1 MEVNTGLETLGTT
14 TSFSNSAER
23 NELDQAAFLRLFL
36 VQLQTQ
42 DPLNPATNEE
52 FIAQLAQFTT
62 LEQTTK
68 TATLIQDLLDQGEQQ
83 AKVGLVELIG
93 HEILAN
99 GNTVQLS
106 GTGGTSLAYELAGE
120 ATSVT
125 VAVADT
131 AGNLVRT
138 ITVGSQA
145 AGQQVVAWD
154 GLDNNASQVSPGTY
168 QFSVQAMT
176 PDGTSVPVVT
186 FLRDVVA
193 STIWANGKA
202 ELVLTSGQSLTAS
215 EILSVL

>member
-23 NELDQAAFLRLFL
+23 SELDQAAFLRLFL

-68 TATLIQDLLDQGEQQ
+68 TATLIEDLLDQGEQQ

-106 GTGGTSLAYELAGE
+106 GTGGTPLAYELAGE

-138 ITVGSQA
+138 ITVGPQA
-145 AGQQVVAWD
+145 AGQQVVTWD
-154 GLDNNASQVSPGTY
+154 GLDNTASQVSPGTY
-168 QFSVQAMT
+168 QFSVQAIT

>member
-68 TATLIQDLLDQGEQQ
+68 TATLIEDLLDQGEQQ

-125 VAVADT
+125 VAVSDT

-138 ITVGSQA
+138 ITVGPQA

-168 QFSVQAMT
+168 QFSVLAIT

>member
-1 MEVNTGLETLGTT
+1 MEDNTGLETLGTT
-14 TSFSNSAER
+14 TAFSNSAER

-36 VQLQTQ
+36 VQLQSQ

-68 TATLIQDLLDQGEQQ
+68 TATLIEDLLDQGEQQ

-125 VAVADT
+125 VAVTDT

-138 ITVGSQA
+138 ITVGPQA

-168 QFSVQAMT
+168 QFSVLAIT